1 MARKSIVDLAYDV
14 LEENHHPMHYRK
26 IAQEIMKIRNIKGEN
41 PHHAVNAVMGADQR
55 FIRYQRG
62 IWGLIKWKYREANL
76 PYTLTSYCLLNGTIT
91 LTSYLKPYFAWHHDD
106 RTVEIVFIDSEGKE
120 IKAMLDY
127 RQKIIIGF
135 REWFQERELEVND
148 TVLIGLIDQ
157 VRKRYF
163 ILAEKEIKH
172 DTEKRDIGETIY
184 QLLYNGGKPLNFLQI
199 YSAITRKEP
208 ADYGGLFE
216 KYIKD
221 ILKSDERF
229 ILLDMEQW
237 ALIEWL
243 EEEEQLYHNLYYA
256 DSSESFY
263 NSLKRCFQFLGFEV
277 ETVHEN
283 LSGLFLAHAQLA
295 FKSYYL
301 IITGLPGNYNINSIH
316 SLDWMS
322 MKRERDRLNADSII
336 LFSKKFTLRELVD
349 RASEEGVQ
357 LYELS
362 TLEYVIKE
370 HRKIPFS
377 LLDLRIAF
385 NPMNHPNNNVAKLKE
400 IRENQR
406 ENWSLIKM
414 IIDILRAART
424 KDTYMDTDMLVK
436 EMAIMDMPFHNR
448 NIDRSLVKKII
459 TILNQEP
466 FKLIELSASENIIL
480 IYPDHL
486 IEDKINNIWQ
496 YILNKEEISKV

>member
-14 LEENHHPMHYRK
+14 LEENHRPMHYRK
-26 IAQEIMKIRNIKGEN
+26 ITQEITKIKNIKGEN
-41 PHHAVNAVMGADQR
+41 PHHAVNAVMGADRR

-62 IWGLIKWKYREANL
+62 IWGLVKWKYREANL

-91 LTSYLKPYFAWHHDD
+91 LTSYLKPYFSWHRDD
-106 RTVEIVFIDSEGKE
+106 RTVEIVFVDSEGKE
-120 IKAMLDY
+120 IKAMLNY
-127 RQKIIIGF
+127 RQKIITGF
-135 REWFQERELEVND
+135 REWFQDRELEVND

-157 VRKRYF
+157 TRKKYF
-163 ILAEKEIKH
+163 ILAEKEIKY

-184 QLLYNGGKPLNFLQI
+184 QLLYNEGKPLNFIQI

-208 ADYGGLFE
+208 DYGGLFE
-216 KYIKD
+216 KYIQD
-221 ILKSDERF
+221 ILKSDGRF
-229 ILLDMEQW
+229 ILLDTEQW
-237 ALIEWL
+237 ALTEWL

-263 NSLKRCFQFLGFEV
+263 NSLKRCFQFLGFEIEV
-277 ETVHEN
+277 AKDTPTE
-283 LSGLFLAHAQLA
+283 LFIAHAQLA

-301 IITGLPGNYNINSIH
+301 IITGLLENYDISTIR

-322 MKRERDRLNADSII
+322 LKRVRDRLKADSII
-336 LFSKKFTLRELVD
+336 LFSKKFTLPELVD

-362 TLEYVIKE
+362 ILEYIIKE
-370 HRKIPFS
+370 HRQIPFS

-385 NPMNHPNNNVAKLKE
+385 NPMNHTNNNIAKLKK
-400 IRENQR
+400 IRENQWK
-406 ENWSLIKM
+406 NWFLIKM

-424 KDTYMDTDMLVK
+424 EDTYMDIDLLVK
-436 EMAIMDMPFHNR
+436 KMAIIDTPFPDG
-448 NIDRSLVKKII
+448 NIGQSLVKKII
-459 TILNQEP
+459 TVLSQEP
-466 FKLIELSASENIIL
+466 FKLIELSASGNIIL

-486 IEDKINNIWQ
+486 VEEKINNIWQ
-496 YILNKEEISKV
+496 FIMNKQEFSKV